1 MSQIKYRNDIEGL
14 RGVSILLVV
23 FYHFGISFFNSGFIG
38 VDIFF
43 VISGYLITNIIIRKE
58 FTISRFFEGRVRRL
72 LPGLLLMLVTISP
85 LIFLISNDQNYLKE
99 FSKTSLSVIIFLSNY
114 FLGSKSDYFDEES
127 QINPFLHTW
136 SLSIEWQFYLI
147 FPFIFLFLIKL
158 FQKKLILIFSIII
171 LINLLFIQLGG
182 NLKTDYP

>member
-99 FSKTSLSVIIFLSNY
+99 FSQT
-114 FLGSKSDYFDEES
+114 
-127 QINPFLHTW
+127 
-136 SLSIEWQFYLI
+136 
-147 FPFIFLFLIKL
+147 
-158 FQKKLILIFSIII
+158 
-171 LINLLFIQLGG
+171 
-182 NLKTDYP
+182 